1 MSSDKLSRSRGGNT
15 PLSPSARSSVDADD
29 VEKTEGAD
37 SRMSLPYKTA
47 LFMGLW
53 YACSGA
59 TLFGNKHIL
68 SDLKAD
74 PNVLAMSQ
82 MLITASFGALKM
94 YGPYCMGGT
103 PQASPLST
111 QPLRNFLF
119 DMALVGLMRFVTV
132 MAGLISLKYVAVS
145 FTETVKS
152 SAPFFTVIF
161 ARCAHPLAVRRRQLA
176 HSHH

>member
-1 MSSDKLSRSRGGNT
+1 MKSASST
-15 PLSPSARSSVDADD
+15 TA
-29 VEKTEGAD
+29 KT
-37 SRMSLPYKTA
+37 T

-94 YGPYCMGGT
+94 YGSYCMGGN
-103 PQASPLST
+103 PQASPFST

-119 DMALVGLMRFVTV
+119 DMALVGLMRFTTV
-132 MAGLISLKYVAVS
+132 LAGLISLKYVAVS
-145 FTETVKS
+145 FTETIKS

-161 ARCAHPLAVRRRQLA
+161 ARCAAKGQGSSCGVRPSDMCGSRAATLSA
-176 HSHH
+176 PH